1 MVRTTRSRN
10 QCHRLAIVIGNGKD
24 RTQQNEIRTKVEAT
38 RPYPE
43 RTFELLSQQSMSA
56 GTSYAWGA
64 YFSSPKSLKVT
75 RGIRAIRSG
84 RRGVTAAKSARSL
97 GPTEPRRRDAAGVGA
112 SAGQHGAED
121 TAERGYGRGERGG
134 SLSGGVGAQ
143 SGICWV
149 GAKEERGEGRRVSGE
164 GQGGG
169 LSAGTRSRV
178 PTPTSSLSGPRDP
191 RGGLAGGAATP
202 WDPGP
207 SPARWGPC
215 SPGTGGAAAAAEPSL
230 SGDRAA
236 AGPLASAAAATGVD
250 LAAQEPQATTTL
262 APAPRPHL
270 PCRERAPCP
279 RAAALAGSARHPAGE
294 PTPWNAQAVSQR
306 ACAAGPRGPHSSV
319 KLRFSGSSV
328 SGAELAA

>member
-1 MVRTTRSRN
+1 MATKCRAGSR
-10 QCHRLAIVIGNGKD
+10 
-24 RTQQNEIRTKVEAT
+24 VEGI
-38 RPYPE
+38 PE
-43 RTFELLSQQSMSA
+43 PDLSPDLV
-56 GTSYAWGA
+56 YLIW
-64 YFSSPKSLKVT
+64 
-75 RGIRAIRSG
+75 
-84 RRGVTAAKSARSL
+84 
-97 GPTEPRRRDAAGVGA
+97 DDA
-112 SAGQHGAED
+112 SAALGTPGEAWPGA
-121 TAERGYGRGERGG
+121 RPRH
-134 SLSGGVGAQ
+134 
-143 SGICWV
+143 
-149 GAKEERGEGRRVSGE
+149 
-164 GQGGG
+164 
-169 LSAGTRSRV
+169 GTRD
-178 PTPTSSLSGPRDP
+178 PPRP
-191 RGGLAGGAATP
+191 AGARAHRA
-202 WDPGP
+202 
-207 SPARWGPC
+207 PA
-215 SPGTGGAAAAAEPSL
+215 GAAAAAEPSL